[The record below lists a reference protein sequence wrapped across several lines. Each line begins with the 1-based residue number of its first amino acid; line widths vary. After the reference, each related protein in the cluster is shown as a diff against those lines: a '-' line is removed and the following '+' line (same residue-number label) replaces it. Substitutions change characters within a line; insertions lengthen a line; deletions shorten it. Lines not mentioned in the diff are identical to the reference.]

1 MHAAAFHR
9 LRSAGPGL
17 PCRSHGWPAPL
28 VTRRSGQRVSGDPGE
43 TAANDVRHPRSI
55 LLPHL
60 LHALD
65 ELGRVLLTGNRE
77 VSARIREK
85 PLRVPRQVLPEPVPV
100 ATTTQV
106 HPQPQRGQDV
116 RRFLLEVK
124 AAHRRIY
131 PVNVTLSLLH
141 QLVPGPA
148 HRTSM

>member
-1 MHAAAFHR
+1 MPRPFTACGRQAPASHDAAT
-9 LRSAGPGL
+9 AGQPD
-17 PCRSHGWPAPL
+17 S
-28 VTRRSGQRVSGDPGE
+28 RRVAWGSVLSGDPGE

-77 VSARIREK
+77 VSACIREK
-85 PLRVPRQVLPEPVPV
+85 RLRVPRQVLPEPVPV

-116 RRFLLEVK
+116 RRFLLEVR